1 MGLGELSARS
11 FVFWVTITAA
21 LNGEKLPIRAY
32 TTTDGL
38 PHNTVVRIV
47 QDSHGFLWFCTFR
60 GLARFDGYGFKSYD
74 AAQGLGG
81 IVTDLLET
89 REGEYWVATLSGL
102 YRFHTGPSSQPMFE
116 LFSIPGAVSPGVHAL
131 VEDRHG
137 VIWAGTNS
145 GLYRLVSNNGRR
157 SAHLVDVS
165 VPGKPAN
172 TVRVYDVLEARDG
185 AIWVGLRQ
193 AGIRRLRVDGGIDS
207 YTSAGAPGADSTPDA
222 SHGVVRSML
231 EDRDGR
237 IWIAAAHSVSVLE
250 RDPASSQVRRVRMYG
265 EKDGFREDDPQVLA
279 ESADGR
285 MWVGTSAG
293 LSGGKDM
300 FTRYLTAAH
309 ERGGA
314 MALAGDRDGNLWIG
328 TETGV
333 LRLALDGFATYD
345 ETDGLGSSRVY
356 SVSESLAGKLSVVT
370 PGPQGT
376 EINEFDGHRFHR
388 ISLRLPS
395 TVGGFPEPSRA
406 GALQDRAGDWWVAT
420 DHGLCYYSGLA
431 KTEDLARV
439 RPKAVYTSQ
448 DGLPPAGIMSLY
460 SDSHGDLW
468 VGSGSSTSRSGFLSR
483 WQRSTHTFQQFGAA
497 DGLTTST
504 APLSFAEDPAGDL
517 WVGFQFHDLARYRG
531 GRFKAFTSEDGV
543 LQGTIWD
550 LHLDRQGR
558 LWVATTESGVL
569 RADHPDAERPRF
581 IAYTTANGLSSN
593 QVQALTEDLFGQI
606 YVLTDRGADRLD
618 PNTGWIKHYT
628 SADGLVNSSH
638 WGTAFRDR
646 NGDLWFGT
654 SEGLSRLTPKADD
667 AETPPHVRISGI
679 RVRGDPYPI
688 SEMGQTVF
696 APLLLRPD
704 LNQIQFDFAGVDF
717 AVGDVPRYQYKLE
730 GADSDWSR
738 LTDQRTVNYAT
749 LSPGKYR
756 FLVRAVN
763 WKGMASSE
771 PAALEFRVLA
781 PFWQRWWFL
790 TLVAIAAASLVY
802 WLHSF
807 RVARLLELE
816 RIRGRIAADLH
827 DDIGA
832 SLSQIAVLSEVAR
845 MELARG
851 ENHAEQPLTRIAG
864 MSRELVDSMSEIVWS
879 VNPHKDRLRDLAQHM
894 REFAEDVFVAQDVMF
909 EFRATAAEMRLGM
922 EARRQVFLVFK
933 ECVHNIA
940 RHSGCTR
947 VEAVLE
953 TEGDWLVLRVHDDGR
968 GFDLAACDVR
978 SPSAHGHGLESMQRR
993 ARNLGGHLE
1002 VKASG
1007 GRGVTVTLRVPL
1019 SARRM
1024 HAEAGP
1030 VKRAG

>member
-1 MGLGELSARS
+1 MRLCARS
-11 FVFWVTITAA
+11 FVFWAAATAL
-21 LNGEKLPIRAY
+21 LNAEKLPLRGY
-32 TTTDGL
+32 TTADGL

-47 QDSHGFLWFCTFR
+47 QDSHGLIWFCTFR

-74 AAQGLGG
+74 AAQGLRG

-102 YRFHTGPSSQPMFE
+102 YRFNARPANQPMFE
-116 LFSIPGAVSPGVHAL
+116 PHSIPGAANPGVHAL
-131 VEDRHG
+131 AEDKQG

-145 GLYRLVSNNGRR
+145 GLYRLVPSNGRR
-157 SAHLVDVS
+157 AAHLVDVS
-165 VPGKPAN
+165 VPGASPN

-193 AGIRRLRVDGGIDS
+193 AGVRRLRIDGGIDS
-207 YTSAGAPGADSTPDA
+207 FTSTGLPGADSTPDA
-222 SHGVVRSML
+222 SHGVVRSMF
-231 EDRDGR
+231 EDREGR
-237 IWIAAAHSVSVLE
+237 IWLASAHAVSVLE
-250 RDPASSQVRRVRMYG
+250 KDPASGQMRRVRMYG
-265 EKDGFREDDPQVLA
+265 EKDGFRNDDPQVLG
-279 ESADGR
+279 ESADGK

-293 LSGGKDM
+293 LSGCKDT
-300 FTRYLTAAH
+300 FTRYLTAAQD
-309 ERGGA
+309 RGGA
-314 MALAGDRDGNLWIG
+314 MALTGDRDGNLWIG

-333 LRLALDGFATYD
+333 LRLALDGFTTYD

-356 SVSESLAGKLSVVT
+356 WVSESAAANLSVVT
-370 PGPQGT
+370 PGAHGA
-376 EINEFDGHRFHR
+376 EINEFDGRRFR
-388 ISLRLPS
+388 KISPRLPFS
-395 TVGGFPEPSRA
+395 NAAFPEPTRA
-406 GALQDRAGDWWVAT
+406 SGLQDRAGDWWVAT
-420 DHGLCYYSGLA
+420 DRGLCYYSGLK

-439 RPKAVYTSQ
+439 RPTAVYTNR
-448 DGLPPAGIMSLY
+448 DGLPDAGIISLFG
-460 SDSHGDLW
+460 DSRGDLW
-468 VGSGSSTSRSGFLSR
+468 VGSGSSAARSGFLSR
-483 WQRSTHTFQQFGAA
+483 WQRATRTFHRYGAA
-497 DGLTTST
+497 EGLTTST
-504 APLSFAEDPAGDL
+504 APLSFAEDRAGDL
-517 WVGFQFHDLARYRG
+517 WAGFQFHDLVRYRG
-531 GRFKAFTSEDGV
+531 GSFQVFTPANGLPPGS
-543 LQGTIWD
+543 IWD
-550 LHLDRQGR
+550 LHIDRKGR
-558 LWVATTESGVL
+558 LWVATTEGGVV
-569 RADHPDAERPRF
+569 RVDHPEAEQPHF
-581 IAYTTANGLSSN
+581 AAYTTANGLSSN
-593 QVQALTEDLFGQI
+593 QVQALTEDLFGRI

-618 PNTGWIKHYT
+618 PKTGWMKHYT
-628 SADGLVNSSH
+628 FSDGLVNSSH
-638 WGTAFRDR
+638 WGTALRDR

-654 SEGLSRLTPKADD
+654 SEGLSRLTPRGDE
-667 AETPPHVRISGI
+667 AEAPTAVRISGI
-679 RVRGDPYPI
+679 RLRGDPYPV
-688 SEMGQTVF
+688 SELGQAAFT
-696 APLLLRPD
+696 PLLLRPD
-704 LNQIQFDFAGVDF
+704 LNQIQIDFAGVNF

-730 GADSDWSR
+730 GADPDWSR
-738 LTDQRTVNYAT
+738 LTDQRAVNYAT

-790 TLVAIAAASLVY
+790 TLVAIAAASFVY

-851 ENHAEQPLTRIAG
+851 ENHAEEPLTRIAG

-894 REFAEDVFVAQDVMF
+894 REFAEDVFVAQDVVF
-909 EFRATAAEMRLGM
+909 EFRAVASEMRLGM
-922 EARRQVFLVFK
+922 EARRQIFLVFK

-940 RHSGCTR
+940 RHSGCTK
-947 VEAVLE
+947 VEATLE
-953 TEGDWLVLRVHDDGR
+953 TEGDWLVLRVSDNGH
-968 GFDLAACDVR
+968 GFDRAEPSVH
-978 SPSAHGHGLESMQRR
+978 SGSAHGHGLESMQRR
-993 ARNLGGHLE
+993 ALSLGGYLE
-1002 VKASG
+1002 IATAC